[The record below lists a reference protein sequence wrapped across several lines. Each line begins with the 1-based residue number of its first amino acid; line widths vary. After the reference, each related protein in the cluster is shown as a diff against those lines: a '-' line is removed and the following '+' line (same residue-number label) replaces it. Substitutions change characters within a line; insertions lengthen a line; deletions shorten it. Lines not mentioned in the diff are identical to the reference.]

1 MIFAFTIADIL
12 NQWQSIGVFEF
23 LLPWL
28 LIFALVY
35 GVLTSTQIFGNQKGI
50 HVIIA
55 IAIAFM
61 ALQLDFVSLFFT
73 DLFPRLAVG
82 VVILLALLILVGMF
96 VAADERRYWFWG
108 FGAIGFVIFLVI
120 VGKSLDQFSSLGNLD
135 QYMGYIIGAVLI
147 IGLIIAVAASG
158 GDRSSSKKLDG
169 HIHLGPLFGPGT
181 HKS

>member
-23 LLPWL
+23 LLPLL

-120 VGKSLDQFSSLGNLD
+120 VGKSLDQFASLGSLD
-135 QYMGYIIGAVLI
+135 QYMGYIIGVVLI

-158 GDRSSSKKLDG
+158 SNSPRDATKGKIEL
-169 HIHLGPLFGPGT
+169 LPLFHSG
-181 HKS
+181 KSGN